1 MLRYLHNYLF
11 QHSKKGRYICD
22 QLQFEEKGIIS
33 GKKNETYDIRVKTIR
48 DSFYHY
54 FLITPLK
61 MLKEI

>member
-1 MLRYLHNYLF
+1 LLF
-11 QHSKKGRYICD
+11 QFDLDIFVINCNLK
-22 QLQFEEKGIIS
+22 KGIIS

-54 FLITPLK
+54 FLITLLK